1 MFQVTQDEDMRAFAL
16 WSVVVIVTM
25 VGCTILE
32 PDETGEGDVE
42 LARGEDLYRANCM
55 DCHGGATGGDITD
68 VPPPHNAEGHTW
80 HHGDCELVEMTRQG
94 MPARPGSPADT
105 PAMPA
110 FADELSEDD
119 IEAILA
125 YIRTWWTPE
134 QREHQERVTEQVC

>member
-1 MFQVTQDEDMRAFAL
+1 MFQPTQDEDMRAFAL

-55 DCHGGATGGDITD
+55 DCHGGASGGNIAD

-80 HHGDCELVEMTRQG
+80 HHGDCELAEMTRRAVPTG
-94 MPARPGSPADT
+94 GLSTGGLLTCGFASSGDKPPDGSARVRPQSSPCSAV
-105 PAMPA
+105 
-110 FADELSEDD
+110 S
-119 IEAILA
+119 
-125 YIRTWWTPE
+125 
-134 QREHQERVTEQVC
+134 